1 MDAAVA
7 NNTSKDQTKVPLSER
22 VNLRMIL
29 VAAVV
34 LLLIGYPVYTF
45 VQASRT
51 HGIQDTGGMK
61 VVDLKALGNFPFDEV
76 NSTIKDVPPIYRQ
89 LDGQRVALDG
99 FMYAGN
105 SASDE
110 VSAFQFVYNITK
122 CCFNGP
128 PKVQERVFA
137 QSKSPVPYY
146 GQMVRC
152 VGTLHVNVQKNEAGQ
167 TNSVYELDVDKVEQL

>member
-7 NNTSKDQTKVPLSER
+7 NNARGKVPLGER

-34 LLLIGYPVYTF
+34 LFLIGYPVYTY
-45 VQASRT
+45 VDASRN
-51 HGIQDTGGMK
+51 HGISRDGL
-61 VVDLKALGNFPFDEV
+61 VDLKALGNFPFDET
-76 NSTIKDVPPIYRQ
+76 NGTINDVPPVYRA
-89 LDGQRVALDG
+89 LDGKRVALDG

-105 SASDE
+105 GAGDE
-110 VSAFQFVYNITK
+110 VSAFQFVYNIAK

-137 QSKSPVPYY
+137 RSSKPVPYY

-152 VGTLHVNVQKNEAGQ
+152 IGTLHVGVKKNEAGQ
-167 TNSVYELDVDKVEQL
+167 TNSVYELDVDKVEAL